1 MKKRLLALLMISIVL
16 LTACG
21 TTSET
26 QNSPGASEKDN
37 IESGASSSASDD
49 KKNSGVDHTV
59 SAVSIKFDYQVMP
72 NEASNQVAAWVEN
85 EKGKLVKTIYVSD
98 FTGKRR
104 GYKVR
109 EDALSHWVSAADP
122 DSMSDKQIDA
132 VSSATLQDG
141 KQTFEWDLTNNN
153 GETVP
158 AGQYTIKLEGTLYWK
173 SNVVY
178 SGVVDTAKNTS
189 GKITVRRKR
198 SEPENSDNDTMI
210 QNVKMSVK

>member
-98 FTGKRR
+98 FTG
-104 GYKVR
+104 
-109 EDALSHWVSAADP
+109 SA
-122 DSMSDKQIDA
+122 
-132 VSSATLQDG
+132 
-141 KQTFEWDLTNNN
+141 
-153 GETVP
+153 
-158 AGQYTIKLEGTLYWK
+158 
-173 SNVVY
+173 
-178 SGVVDTAKNTS
+178 VDTKCAKMRFPIGYPQQIRIPCPINRS
-189 GKITVRRKR
+189 MQSVVQRCRMENKR
-198 SEPENSDNDTMI
+198 SNGI
-210 QNVKMSVK
+210 